1 MTELQ
6 PRLTVN
12 PCSRGFRWV
21 TGALAVV
28 ILAQAF
34 RSLEFELTFAP
45 AGQWDFESYYY
56 ALHAYR
62 NGADPYDPDSLKAVA
77 QHAVFPFAYPH
88 HTLAFF
94 ALFDRGEIAA
104 SKTLF
109 LLVKFAVLTALL
121 LLWTFRFIPR
131 GTRGWFLIFVALG
144 LNAAAPRDLTAGNVS
159 LFEILPIWMGVA
171 ALSAGHPALFCAGA
185 ILGAQFKL
193 QPLLLLGLLWFTDV
207 PRRAAYFFVSLAVV
221 VLIGAGVYLH
231 DPAAAAA
238 YAQSSTRIAGGEAG
252 LSNPSLL
259 KLLTQSAVIVM
270 EPYDVFEGVERRT
283 VGRAVYPAVALAIVL
298 LTLRTLPASRRD
310 PRWIH
315 LGVVTYALV
324 APRMKDYS
332 WVIVLPSAFELAR
345 LALRRPATLVPAA
358 VLAFVFLAAPMRD
371 AMWTYRPFV
380 LTFLIWT
387 ATVFAPI
394 PVESEGE
401 PATHEPETD
410 VRGSPAAP

>member
-1 MTELQ
+1 MTELL

-12 PCSRGFRWV
+12 PRSRGFRWT

-62 NGADPYDPDSLKAVA
+62 NGENPYDPDSLKAIA

-94 ALFDRGEIAA
+94 ALFDRGQIEA
-104 SKTLF
+104 SKKSF
-109 LLVKFAVLTALL
+109 LLAKFAVLAALL
-121 LLWTFRFIPR
+121 LVWTFRLVPR
-131 GTRGWFLIFVALG
+131 GARGWFLGFVALG

-159 LFEILPIWMGVA
+159 LFEILPIWLGVA
-171 ALSAGHPALFCAGA
+171 ALSAGHPALFCAGV

-193 QPLLLLGLLWFTDV
+193 QPLLLLGLLWFTDA
-207 PRRAAYFFVSLAVV
+207 PRRAVYFGASIAAVA
-221 VLIGAGVYLH
+221 LIGAGVYLH
-231 DPAAAAA
+231 DPAAATA
-238 YAQSSTRIAGGEAG
+238 YAQNSTRIAGGEAG

-283 VGRAVYPAVALAIVL
+283 VGRAVYPIVALGIIF
-298 LTLRTLPASRRD
+298 LTFRTLPASRRD

-332 WVIVLPSAFELAR
+332 WVIVLPSVFELAR

-358 VLAFVFLAAPMRD
+358 VLAFIFLAAPMRD
-371 AMWTYRPFV
+371 AMWTYRPYV

-387 ATVFAPI
+387 ATVFAPV

-401 PATHEPETD
+401 PATHESETD